1 MQLLWIHYQ
10 GKKTNRFILLL
21 ELGRHQGKIHGL
33 DSKGITDAIRQKII
47 DAQSILSAL
56 SLGERV
62 VWLKRHCPA
71 ALRAY
76 KAIHEENAKIVE
88 THQLKS

>member
-1 MQLLWIHYQ
+1 MQLLWLHYH

-33 DSKGITDAIRQKII
+33 DSKGLADTTRQKII
-47 DAQSILSAL
+47 DSKSILSAL
-56 SLGERV
+56 SLGERIA
-62 VWLKRHCPA
+62 WLKRHCPV
-71 ALRAY
+71 ALRTY
-76 KAIHEENAKIVE
+76 KAINEKNAKIVE